1 VKISLLFFLRSGKL
15 EGFPRLPML
24 VRVLYHDHC
33 FDGAASA
40 AFFSRFIDGA
50 VHPGARFAYTGMT
63 HQASQQFHPSLFNG
77 DENAIVDFKYSNNP
91 HLTWWFD
98 HHQSAFL
105 SPADADHFR
114 GDASGRKLYDPSYKS
129 CTAFIRD
136 VACNKFGFRAPDLDE
151 LVEWSLVIDGAQY
164 PDAKTAVE
172 LGAPAMKLTL
182 VIEAA
187 KGSDIVHKIIGW
199 MQRHKLDDIVAE
211 PEVRELYEPLY
222 RSHLDSMT
230 LIRDLAVEEQGVVF
244 FDLAGHA
251 IEGYNKFIPYYLFP
265 DSTYTVSVMTAA
277 TRTKI
282 SVGSNPWTPI
292 EPKHNL
298 ATICERYGGGGHAR
312 VGAISLEPG
321 ALEQARRIAAEVVEE
336 LKT

>member
-1 VKISLLFFLRSGKL
+1 
-15 EGFPRLPML
+15 ML

-40 AFFSRFIDGA
+40 AFFSRFIAGA
-50 VHPGARFAYTGMT
+50 IHPDAHFAYTGMA
-63 HQASQQFHPSLFNG
+63 HKAAEQFSPRLFDG
-77 DENAIVDFKYSNNP
+77 DENAIVDFKFCSEP
-91 HLTWWFD
+91 RLTWWFD

-105 SPADADHFR
+105 SAADAETFR
-114 GDASGRKLYDPSYKS
+114 RDTSGRKLYDPNYKS

-136 VACNKFGFRAPDLDE
+136 VACQRFHFRAPDLDD
-151 LVEWSLVIDGAQY
+151 LVDWSLVIDGAQY
-164 PDAKTAVE
+164 PDARTAVE

-187 KGSDIVHKIIGW
+187 KGSGIVQEIIGW
-199 MQRHKLDDIVAE
+199 MQHETLAAIVE
-211 PEVRELYEPLY
+211 KDQVRELYQPLY
-222 RSHLDSMT
+222 ERHVAS
-230 LIRDLAVEEQGVVF
+230 IGVIGKLAREDGGVVF

-251 IEGYNKFIPYYLFP
+251 VEGYNKFIPYYLFP
-265 DSTYTVSVMTAA
+265 KSTYTVSVMPTPL
-277 TRTKI
+277 RTKI
-282 SVGSNPWTPI
+282 SVGSNPWAPA
-292 EPKHNL
+292 EPTHNL

-321 ALEQARRIAAEVVEE
+321 ALDRARVIAAEIVAE